1 MFARR
6 VRVLLASL
14 QGLLSLNAQRW
25 DTSLALPG
33 CEALAR
39 DGDYIWVFSFDRRAA
54 IEDTGVQGH
63 LFRLRGTDSIPF
75 LREVTPPMQP
85 WHPFGLAYRD
95 GFVWFAHAPK
105 KDRPT
110 EVWRFRWT
118 GEKLEAPQVW
128 RHPRF
133 VSIQA
138 IHPIDSLRFF
148 VANDRKGAARWHLVV
163 GFVLRRVRSS
173 VYLCEADSCR
183 QVADKIP
190 YAADMAY
197 SAQAHRLLVSVAF
210 RKALWAYETTGEPLR
225 LRYIRRVRLP
235 GHPDNLTLINDTT
248 LWVVCHRRLN
258 AWARS
263 LAFGA
268 KKSRWQIVE
277 VRLLPEDRYQVRTLY
292 RAKRGYAT
300 ASAAVPVGNFIYVG
314 SVFEPVLLRFRVDE
328 TIPPDARPANT
339 SAAHEATPP

>member
-1 MFARR
+1 MFARG
-6 VRVLLASL
+6 VRVVLASL

-39 DGDYIWVFSFDRRAA
+39 EGDYIWVFSFDRRAA
-54 IEDTGVQGH
+54 IEDTTVQGH
-63 LFRLRGTDSIPF
+63 LFRLPGADSIPF
-75 LREVTPPMQP
+75 LREVTPGMQP
-85 WHPFGLAYRD
+85 WRPFGLAYRD

-110 EVWRFRWT
+110 EVWRFRWN
-118 GEKLEAPQVW
+118 GEKLEEPRVW
-128 RHPRF
+128 RHSGF

-163 GFVLRRVRSS
+163 GFILRRVRSS
-173 VYLCEADSCR
+173 LYFCEADSCR
-183 QVADKIP
+183 KVADKIP
-190 YAADMAY
+190 YAADIAY
-197 SAQAHRLLVSVAF
+197 LPQEHHLFVSIAF
-210 RKALWAYETTGEPLR
+210 RKALWVYETVGEPLR
-225 LRYIRRVRLP
+225 LRYLRRIRLP
-235 GHPDNLTLINDTT
+235 GHPDNLTLVNDTT

-268 KKSRWQIVE
+268 EKSRWQIVE
-277 VRLLPEDRYQVRTLY
+277 VRLLPTGRYQVRTLY
-292 RAKRGYAT
+292 RARRGYAT

-328 TIPPDARPANT
+328 AIPPDARPANT
-339 SAAHEATPP
+339 SAAPAATPP